1 MQHTMLFVI
10 LPSLA
15 LSCHAFHLVYFITVL
30 SAFTEAFNHFSF
42 TVHLLNFLLF
52 LVNLLSSYFLSFTF
66 CLRFSP
72 PTSEVL
78 KFAWIQYIAF
88 FAVISFLLTR
98 LSSFLFR
105 HQVMEFM
112 TYYIKLNHMYTM
124 LCYAMLCYA
133 MLCYAMLCYAMLCYA
148 MLCYAMSCHAMPLH
162 AAMCH
167 GSNALY

>member
-1 MQHTMLFVI
+1 MH
-10 LPSLA
+10 
-15 LSCHAFHLVYFITVL
+15 
-30 SAFTEAFNHFSF
+30 AFTEAFNHFSC
-42 TVHLLNFLLF
+42 TVHFLNFLLF
-52 LVNLLSSYFLSFTF
+52 LVNLLSPYFHSFTF
-66 CLRFSP
+66 CSRFSP

-112 TYYIKLNHMYTM
+112 TYYIILNHMYTM

-133 MLCYAMLCYAMLCYA
+133 MLCYAMLCYAMLYYA
-148 MLCYAMSCHAMPLH
+148 MLCPFMPRCVMAQTLSIEIH
-162 AAMCH
+162 TSYNTDH
-167 GSNALY
+167 IQSVTFSFLP